1 MMRALLGLPPFA
13 ARRRCKLGLILK
25 AWREALSV
33 AAAVLIELLLLLRLK
48 RPWPWDWTRRGD
60 IWLPEVRRHER
71 VWVGHPRHRGRLS
84 CLWRAGRSRPCSR
97 CQNGGRKTMN
107 HWCLVPC
114 HPCLPSESVR
124 LDVPAGG
131 YQRKWWLKRSLLLS
145 VVGNWTLI
153 CKTRRR
159 SVVDALVDRHKP
171 AHRAFHLCAKRLG
184 PVP

>member
-1 MMRALLGLPPFA
+1 LMRALLGLPPFA

-33 AAAVLIELLLLLRLK
+33 AAAVLIELLLLLLLRLK

-124 LDVPAGG
+124 LDVPAAWGLPKEMVAEEVLAAVRCW
-131 YQRKWWLKRSLLLS
+131 QLDPDLQ
-145 VVGNWTLI
+145 
-153 CKTRRR
+153 
-159 SVVDALVDRHKP
+159 DP
-171 AHRAFHLCAKRLG
+171 PPLCC
-184 PVP
+184 